1 MGKRIQSLAAFVAGT
16 LVLALGLFLSAQM
29 ISAQGTGATPAAQ
42 GGIDTALALHPAHIH
57 SGTCDELGD
66 VVFPLND
73 LQAASHVA
81 SPDASLGA
89 NVASTP
95 EASPDVG
102 LDDTTAQSATVV
114 EASLDDILAAEHAIN
129 VHESPENIEVYIA
142 CGEVIGSP
150 TDGQLTIQLQE
161 LNDSGYVGEA
171 MLTDNGDETTTVH
184 VSIFP
189 SDVAPRGTP
198 AATPAG

>member
-1 MGKRIQSLAAFVAGT
+1 MGKRIQALTAFVTGA
-16 LVLALGLFLSAQM
+16 LVLALGLIVSVQI

-66 VVFPLND
+66 IVFPLND
-73 LQAASHVA
+73 LQAASQVA
-81 SPDASLGA
+81 SPEATPG
-89 NVASTP
+89 VALAATP
-95 EASPDVG
+95 AASPDVD
-102 LDDTTAQSATVV
+102 LNDTTAQSSTVV

-129 VHESPENIEVYIA
+129 VHESTENIQNYIA
-142 CGEVIGSP
+142 CGEVTGSP
-150 TDGQLTIQLQE
+150 TDGQITIELEE
-161 LNDSGYVGEA
+161 LNGSGFVGEA
-171 MLTDNGDETTTVH
+171 MLTDNGDDTTTVH

-189 SDVAPRGTP
+189 TDVGTSGTP